1 MTPYPTTFST
11 RIRSPSCG
19 GRHACINSEHQSK
32 HHNHMHDS
40 QLATT
45 GEQGQELG
53 GQHKVSLQHI
63 FLGHEN
69 IVEVMVPTPKPRPES
84 CTGLGKTQKGA
95 LGKSDKAVGVE
106 LVESEKK
113 QKIGSHCNDNVLE
126 TKSNSLSRSEQ
137 LQKRGNKQGPSV
149 GRAVAAK
156 VVNAPSTPKKNAPPL
171 PTLQD
176 SASGK
181 SDDESLVDGNASANT
196 KTDAA
201 TKKTTDVAADPTKR
215 HRKAKRRISM
225 AQNFLTSNH
234 QHAQSLWGFSNL
246 PSTMRLQAGE
256 SFHEQWERRQHEKRR
271 ASFLHK
277 KFSRK
282 KTARPRQCCYC

>member
-1 MTPYPTTFST
+1 
-11 RIRSPSCG
+11 
-19 GRHACINSEHQSK
+19 
-32 HHNHMHDS
+32 MHDS

-45 GEQGQELG
+45 KNKGKNLG

-201 TKKTTDVAADPTKR
+201 TKRRQMLQQTQRSAMEKPRGRFYGPEFSHEQSPTR
-215 HRKAKRRISM
+215 AIVVVSVIFHNAIASRRIIS
-225 AQNFLTSNH
+225 
-234 QHAQSLWGFSNL
+234 
-246 PSTMRLQAGE
+246 
-256 SFHEQWERRQHEKRR
+256 
-271 ASFLHK
+271 
-277 KFSRK
+277 
-282 KTARPRQCCYC
+282 

>member
-1 MTPYPTTFST
+1 M
-11 RIRSPSCG
+11 G
-19 GRHACINSEHQSK
+19 GMLARLREHQSLK

-45 GEQGQELG
+45 KNKGKNLG

-137 LQKRGNKQGPSV
+137 LQKRGNKQGRIVPLWLQKLSMHLP
-149 GRAVAAK
+149 RQRR
-156 VVNAPSTPKKNAPPL
+156 TPPL

-181 SDDESLVDGNASANT
+181 V
-196 KTDAA
+196 
-201 TKKTTDVAADPTKR
+201 
-215 HRKAKRRISM
+215 M
-225 AQNFLTSNH
+225 MNH
-234 QHAQSLWGFSNL
+234 W
-246 PSTMRLQAGE
+246 
-256 SFHEQWERRQHEKRR
+256 
-271 ASFLHK
+271 
-277 KFSRK
+277 
-282 KTARPRQCCYC
+282 